1 VEARPSDSG
10 VRLDRLLTS
19 HRSPRVTRGGRKK
32 YMPEIENDE
41 PRSRPVLRNPAG
53 KPTGVLPRNAQ
64 TIMIIAISAVM
75 IAAIAF
81 SGTGTKPTAKTA
93 PLPAAGVTD
102 PNQARIAEY
111 RSRLDEEARKLAAEQ
126 AQVLE
131 ARRQFSDATANPAQ
145 ANGALPP
152 GRTDPSSSATEE
164 NNIDNDRR
172 RRAYLSLFAS
182 NVALTYRRTNLGQI
196 SETTSPDLNPPPANA
211 GSPPSL
217 PVPLARDSQAGRA
230 AGPPGRPASQDADFA
245 AGGAEVSPKPGATL
259 VAEPETSA
267 RKVQQDQDAELTRSR
282 GTKYRV
288 FEGTVLEAVLTNRL
302 NGSFSG
308 PVNCMLTTN
317 VYSHDRQHLLIPQGT
332 RVLGEVKRVTV
343 LGQERLAVF
352 FHRLVMPD
360 GYSLSLDKF
369 EGLNQIGE
377 TGLRDQVNH
386 HYGQVFGMSLAIG
399 AIAGFAQANNNSGV
413 FQSSTDAYR
422 EGVASNLS
430 QSSLHVLDH
439 YLNILPTVTIREGHR
454 IKIYFAGD
462 LLVPSFENHVMP
474 EDI

>member
-1 VEARPSDSG
+1 
-10 VRLDRLLTS
+10 
-19 HRSPRVTRGGRKK
+19 
-32 YMPEIENDE
+32 MPEIENDE
-41 PRSRPVLRNPAG
+41 PRPRPVLRNSVG

-64 TIMIIAISAVM
+64 TMTIVAISAVM

-81 SGTGTKPTAKTA
+81 SGTGSKTTPKPA
-93 PLPAAGVTD
+93 PLPSSGVTD

-131 ARRQFSDATANPAQ
+131 ARQFADATANPAPS
-145 ANGALPP
+145 NGALPL
-152 GRTDPSSSATEE
+152 GRTDSSSPATQE
-164 NNIDNDRR
+164 NDIDSDRR

-182 NVALTYRRTNLGQI
+182 NVALSYRKGNLAQT
-196 SETTSPDLNPPPANA
+196 SEMTSPSPNPLPANA
-211 GSPPSL
+211 GNPASWQ
-217 PVPLARDSQAGRA
+217 VPLASDSQAARLA
-230 AGPPGRPASQDADFA
+230 PLPPPGWPAGEQADATPR
-245 AGGAEVSPKPGATL
+245 GEEVSPKLGGTAVDESEASTPKL
-259 VAEPETSA
+259 
-267 RKVQQDQDAELTRSR
+267 QQDQDAELRRSR
-282 GTKYRV
+282 GRKYRV

-317 VYSHDRQHLLIPQGT
+317 VYSHDRQQLLIPQGT
-332 RVLGEVKRVTV
+332 RVLGEVKRVTM

-360 GYSLSLDKF
+360 GYSLNLDKF

-386 HYGQVFGMSLAIG
+386 HYVQVFGMSLAIG

-422 EGVASNLS
+422 EGVASSLS
-430 QSSLHVLDH
+430 QSSLHVLDR

-454 IKIYFAGD
+454 IKIYLAGD
-462 LLVPSFENHVMP
+462 LLVPAFDNHLMR
-474 EDI
+474 EDL

>member
-1 VEARPSDSG
+1 
-10 VRLDRLLTS
+10 
-19 HRSPRVTRGGRKK
+19 
-32 YMPEIENDE
+32 M
-41 PRSRPVLRNPAG
+41 
-53 KPTGVLPRNAQ
+53 
-64 TIMIIAISAVM
+64 MIVAISAVM

-81 SGTGTKPTAKTA
+81 SGTSAKTTPKPA
-93 PLPAAGVTD
+93 SLPASGVTD

-131 ARRQFSDATANPAQ
+131 ARRQFANATATPTPETGTLPA
-145 ANGALPP
+145 
-152 GRTDPSSSATEE
+152 GRADPSSSATEE

-182 NVALTYRRTNLGQI
+182 NVALSYRKDNLGQT
-196 SETTSPDLNPPPANA
+196 SATTSPGDNPPPANA

-217 PVPLARDSQAGRA
+217 PVLSASDGQAGRVGPLPTLGWP
-230 AGPPGRPASQDADFA
+230 AGQDADSTA
-245 AGGAEVSPKPGATL
+245 RGEEVSPTPGATA
-259 VAEPETSA
+259 VVEPEASA
-267 RKVQQDQDAELTRSR
+267 RKVQQDQDAELRRSR
-282 GTKYRV
+282 GRKYRV

-317 VYSHDRQHLLIPQGT
+317 LYSHDRQHLLIPQGS
-332 RVLGEVKRVTV
+332 RVLGEVKRVTI
-343 LGQERLAVF
+343 LGEERLAVF

-360 GYSLSLDKF
+360 GYSLNLDKF

-377 TGLRDQVNH
+377 TGLQDQVNH

-422 EGVASNLS
+422 EGVASSLS
-430 QSSLHVLDH
+430 QSSLHVLDR

-454 IKIYFAGD
+454 IKIYLAGD
-462 LLVPSFENHVMP
+462 LLVPALDNHLMP
-474 EDI
+474 EDL

>member
-1 VEARPSDSG
+1 
-10 VRLDRLLTS
+10 
-19 HRSPRVTRGGRKK
+19 
-32 YMPEIENDE
+32 MPEIENDE
-41 PRSRPVLRNPAG
+41 LRPRPVLRNLVG

-64 TIMIIAISAVM
+64 TMMIVAISTVM

-81 SGTGTKPTAKTA
+81 SGAGTKTTAKPSPPPTS
-93 PLPAAGVTD
+93 GVTD

-131 ARRQFSDATANPAQ
+131 ARQQFADETAARAS
-145 ANGALPP
+145 ANGTLPS
-152 GRTDPSSSATEE
+152 GRTDPSSSNAEE
-164 NNIDNDRR
+164 NNIDNDRK

-182 NVALTYRRTNLGQI
+182 NVVLSFRKGPMGQT
-196 SETTSPDLNPPPANA
+196 SETTSGSDNPPPANA

-217 PVPLARDSQAGRA
+217 PVLSASNGLARRVGTPLPSGW
-230 AGPPGRPASQDADFA
+230 PASQDADSTA
-245 AGGAEVSPKPGATL
+245 QGEEVSPKPGATA
-259 VAEPETSA
+259 VVEPEPSA
-267 RKVQQDQDAELTRSR
+267 RKVQHDQDAELRRSR
-282 GTKYRV
+282 GREYRV

-302 NGSFSG
+302 DGSFSG

-317 VYSHDRQHLLIPQGT
+317 LYSHDRQHLLIPQGS
-332 RVLGEVKRVTV
+332 RALGEVKRVTM
-343 LGQERLAVF
+343 LGEERLAVF

-360 GYSLSLDKF
+360 GYSLNLDKF

-399 AIAGFAQANNNSGV
+399 AIAGFAQANTNSGV

-422 EGVASNLS
+422 EGVASSLS
-430 QSSLHVLDH
+430 QSSLHVLDR
-439 YLNILPTVTIREGHR
+439 YLNILPTVMIREGHR
-454 IKIYFAGD
+454 IKIYLVSD
-462 LLVPSFENHVMP
+462 LLVPAFDNHSMR
-474 EDI
+474 EDL

>member
-1 VEARPSDSG
+1 
-10 VRLDRLLTS
+10 
-19 HRSPRVTRGGRKK
+19 
-32 YMPEIENDE
+32 MPEIENDE
-41 PRSRPVLRNPAG
+41 LRPRPVLRNPVG

-64 TIMIIAISAVM
+64 TTVIVVISAVM

-81 SGTGTKPTAKTA
+81 SGTGTKTTPKPA
-93 PLPAAGVTD
+93 PLPASGVTD

-131 ARRQFSDATANPAQ
+131 ARQQFANATANPVPATGTLQ
-145 ANGALPP
+145 AGHA
-152 GRTDPSSSATEE
+152 DASSSASEE

-182 NVALTYRRTNLGQI
+182 NVALSYRRDNLGQT
-196 SETTSPDLNPPPANA
+196 SETTSPGDNPRPADA

-217 PVPLARDSQAGRA
+217 LMPVLSGSDGQAG
-230 AGPPGRPASQDADFA
+230 GVGPLPPPGWPMRRDAEA
-245 AGGAEVSPKPGATL
+245 TAHEEEVVPKPRATA
-259 VAEPETSA
+259 VVDPQASA
-267 RKVQQDQDAELTRSR
+267 RKIQQDQDAELKRSQGR
-282 GTKYRV
+282 KYRV

-308 PVNCMLTTN
+308 PVNCMLTTHL
-317 VYSHDRQHLLIPQGT
+317 YSHDRQHLLIPQGS
-332 RVLGEVKRVTV
+332 RVLGEVKRVTM
-343 LGQERLAVF
+343 LGQERLAIF

-360 GYSLSLDKF
+360 GYSLNLDKF

-377 TGLRDQVNH
+377 TGLQDQVNH

-430 QSSLHVLDH
+430 QSSLHVLDR

-454 IKIYFAGD
+454 IKIYLAGD
-462 LLVPSFENHVMP
+462 LLMPAFDNHLMP
-474 EDI
+474 EGL

>member
-1 VEARPSDSG
+1 
-10 VRLDRLLTS
+10 
-19 HRSPRVTRGGRKK
+19 
-32 YMPEIENDE
+32 MPEIENDE
-41 PRSRPVLRNPAG
+41 LRPRPVLRNPAG

-64 TIMIIAISAVM
+64 TMMIVAISAVM
-75 IAAIAF
+75 VAAIAL
-81 SGTGTKPTAKTA
+81 SGTGTKTTAKSA
-93 PLPAAGVTD
+93 RLPTPGVTD

-131 ARRQFSDATANPAQ
+131 ARRQFANATATPAPET
-145 ANGALPP
+145 GTLPL

-182 NVALTYRRTNLGQI
+182 NVALSYRKDSLGQ
-196 SETTSPDLNPPPANA
+196 TSATMSGSDNPPPANA
-211 GSPPSL
+211 ANGPSL
-217 PVPLARDSQAGRA
+217 PVLSGSGGQPRDVRA
-230 AGPPGRPASQDADFA
+230 LPSAIWPASQHADSSA
-245 AGGAEVSPKPGATL
+245 QGEGVSPTPVAT
-259 VAEPETSA
+259 AIADSEASA
-267 RKVQQDQDAELTRSR
+267 RRTQQDQDAELKQSQGR
-282 GTKYRV
+282 KYRV

-317 VYSHDRQHLLIPQGT
+317 VYSHDRQHLLIPQGS
-332 RVLGEVKRVTV
+332 RVLGEVKRVTM
-343 LGQERLAVF
+343 LGEERLAVF

-369 EGLNQIGE
+369 AGLNQIGE
-377 TGLRDQVNH
+377 TGLQDQVNH

-430 QSSLHVLDH
+430 QSSLHVLDR
-439 YLNILPTVTIREGHR
+439 YLNILPRVTIREGHR
-454 IKIYFAGD
+454 IKIYLAGD
-462 LLVPSFENHVMP
+462 LLVPALDNHLMP
-474 EDI
+474 EDL

>member
-1 VEARPSDSG
+1 MS
-10 VRLDRLLTS
+10 
-19 HRSPRVTRGGRKK
+19 
-32 YMPEIENDE
+32 EIENDE
-41 PRSRPVLRNPAG
+41 LHPRPVLRSPVG

-64 TIMIIAISAVM
+64 TMMIVAISAVM

-81 SGTGTKPTAKTA
+81 SGAGTKSTPKPGPQPA
-93 PLPAAGVTD
+93 PGVTD

-111 RSRLDEEARKLAAEQ
+111 RARLDEEARKLAAEQ
-126 AQVLE
+126 AQVTE
-131 ARRQFSDATANPAQ
+131 ARRQFANATANPAPE
-145 ANGALPP
+145 AGNLPADHT
-152 GRTDPSSSATEE
+152 GSSNVSEE

-182 NVALTYRRTNLGQI
+182 NVALSYRKNSLGQTP
-196 SETTSPDLNPPPANA
+196 ETTSPGDDPRPAHA
-211 GSPPSL
+211 ETAPSL
-217 PVPLARDSQAGRA
+217 PVPSGSDSQFRSGESL
-230 AGPPGRPASQDADFA
+230 GPSGRPASQDEDSA
-245 AGGAEVSPKPGATL
+245 AHGVPDPNVSAGRTQHDED
-259 VAEPETSA
+259 V
-267 RKVQQDQDAELTRSR
+267 ELKRSR
-282 GTKYRV
+282 GRKYRL

-317 VYSHDRQHLLIPQGT
+317 LYSHDRQHLLIPQGS
-332 RVLGEVKRVTV
+332 RVLGEVKRVSM

-360 GYSLSLDKF
+360 GYSLNLDKF

-386 HYGQVFGMSLAIG
+386 HYGEVFGISLAIG
-399 AIAGFAQANNNSGV
+399 AIAGFAQANNNNGV

-422 EGVASNLS
+422 EGVASSLS
-430 QSSLHVLDH
+430 QSSLHVLDR

-454 IKIYFAGD
+454 IKIYLVGD
-462 LLVPSFENHVMP
+462 LLVPAFDNHLLP
-474 EDI
+474 EDL

>member
-1 VEARPSDSG
+1 
-10 VRLDRLLTS
+10 
-19 HRSPRVTRGGRKK
+19 
-32 YMPEIENDE
+32 MPEIENDE
-41 PRSRPVLRNPAG
+41 PRTRPVLRNSVG

-64 TIMIIAISAVM
+64 TMTIVAISAVM

-81 SGTGTKPTAKTA
+81 SGTGAKTTPKPA
-93 PLPAAGVTD
+93 PLASSGVTD
-102 PNQARIAEY
+102 PNHARIAEY

-131 ARRQFSDATANPAQ
+131 ARRQFADATANPAP
-145 ANGALPP
+145 ANGTLPL
-152 GRTDPSSSATEE
+152 GRTDSLSSANEQNDIE
-164 NNIDNDRR
+164 SDRR
-172 RRAYLSLFAS
+172 RRVYLSLFAS
-182 NVALTYRRTNLGQI
+182 NVALSYRKDNLAQT
-196 SETTSPDLNPPPANA
+196 SEMTSTRPNPLPADA
-211 GSPPSL
+211 GSPASL
-217 PVPLARDSQAGRA
+217 PVPFASDSQAARLA
-230 AGPPGRPASQDADFA
+230 PLPPPGRPAGEQADASA
-245 AGGAEVSPKPGATL
+245 RGEGILSKPGATAVDESEASTPKL
-259 VAEPETSA
+259 
-267 RKVQQDQDAELTRSR
+267 QQDQNAELRQSR
-282 GTKYRV
+282 GRKYRV

-308 PVNCMLTTN
+308 PVNCMLTTS
-317 VYSHDRQHLLIPQGT
+317 VYSHDRQQLLIPQGT
-332 RVLGEVKRVTV
+332 RVLGEVKRVTM

-352 FHRLVMPD
+352 FHRLIMPD
-360 GYSLSLDKF
+360 GYSLNLDKF

-454 IKIYFAGD
+454 IKIYLAGD
-462 LLVPSFENHVMP
+462 LLVPDFDNHLMA
-474 EDI
+474 EDL

>member
-1 VEARPSDSG
+1 
-10 VRLDRLLTS
+10 
-19 HRSPRVTRGGRKK
+19 
-32 YMPEIENDE
+32 MPEIENDE
-41 PRSRPVLRNPAG
+41 PRPRPVLRNSVG

-64 TIMIIAISAVM
+64 TMTIVAISAVM

-81 SGTGTKPTAKTA
+81 SGTGSKTTPKPA
-93 PLPAAGVTD
+93 PLPSSGVTD

-111 RSRLDEEARKLAAEQ
+111 RSRLDEEARKLAKEQ

-131 ARRQFSDATANPAQ
+131 ARRQFADATGNPAP
-145 ANGALPP
+145 ANGALPL
-152 GRTDPSSSATEE
+152 GRTDSSSPAAQE
-164 NNIDNDRR
+164 NDIDSDRK

-182 NVALTYRRTNLGQI
+182 NVALSYHKDNLAQT
-196 SETTSPDLNPPPANA
+196 SEMTSPSPNPLPANA
-211 GSPPSL
+211 GSPGSL
-217 PVPLARDSQAGRA
+217 QVPFASDSQTARLA
-230 AGPPGRPASQDADFA
+230 PLPPPGWPASEQADATPR
-245 AGGAEVSPKPGATL
+245 GVEVSPKPGATAVEESEASTPKL
-259 VAEPETSA
+259 
-267 RKVQQDQDAELTRSR
+267 QQDQDPELRRSR
-282 GTKYRV
+282 GRKYRV

-317 VYSHDRQHLLIPQGT
+317 VYSHDRQQLLIPQGT
-332 RVLGEVKRVTV
+332 RVLGEVRRVTM

-352 FHRLVMPD
+352 FHRLIMPD
-360 GYSLSLDKF
+360 GYSLNLDKF

-386 HYGQVFGMSLAIG
+386 HYVQVFGMSLAIG

-422 EGVASNLS
+422 EGVASSLS
-430 QSSLHVLDH
+430 QSSLHVLDR

-454 IKIYFAGD
+454 IKIYLAGD
-462 LLVPSFENHVMP
+462 LLVPAFDNHLMR
-474 EDI
+474 EDL

>member
-1 VEARPSDSG
+1 
-10 VRLDRLLTS
+10 
-19 HRSPRVTRGGRKK
+19 
-32 YMPEIENDE
+32 MPEIENDE
-41 PRSRPVLRNPAG
+41 PRPRPVLRNSVG

-64 TIMIIAISAVM
+64 TMMIVAISAGM

-81 SGTGTKPTAKTA
+81 SGSGSKTAAKPA
-93 PLPAAGVTD
+93 PLPSGVTD

-131 ARRQFSDATANPAQ
+131 ARRQIADATANPSP
-145 ANGALPP
+145 ANGTLPL
-152 GRTDPSSSATEE
+152 GRRDSSSAAPE
-164 NNIDNDRR
+164 NDIDSDRR
-172 RRAYLSLFAS
+172 RRAYLSLFES
-182 NVALTYRRTNLGQI
+182 NVALSYRKDNLAQA
-196 SETTSPDLNPPPANA
+196 SEMASPSPNPRPANA
-211 GSPPSL
+211 ASPPSL
-217 PVPLARDSQAGRA
+217 QVPFASDSQAGRVA
-230 AGPPGRPASQDADFA
+230 PLPPPGWPAGEPADSTA
-245 AGGAEVSPKPGATL
+245 RGEEVSPKPAAPAVDESEAPTPKL
-259 VAEPETSA
+259 
-267 RKVQQDQDAELTRSR
+267 QQDQNAELRRSKGR
-282 GTKYRV
+282 KYRV

-352 FHRLVMPD
+352 FHRMVMPD
-360 GYSLSLDKF
+360 GYFLNLDKF

-386 HYGQVFGMSLAIG
+386 HYAQVFGMSLAIG

-422 EGVASNLS
+422 EGVASSLS
-430 QSSLHVLDH
+430 QSSLHVLDR
-439 YLNILPTVTIREGHR
+439 YLNILPTVTIGEGHR
-454 IKIYFAGD
+454 IKIYLAGD
-462 LLVPSFENHVMP
+462 LLVPVFDNHLMP
-474 EDI
+474 EDL

>member
-1 VEARPSDSG
+1 
-10 VRLDRLLTS
+10 
-19 HRSPRVTRGGRKK
+19 
-32 YMPEIENDE
+32 MPEIENDE
-41 PRSRPVLRNPAG
+41 LRPRPVLRNPAG

-64 TIMIIAISAVM
+64 AMTIVAISAVM
-75 IAAIAF
+75 VAAIAL
-81 SGTGTKPTAKTA
+81 SGTGTKTTAKSP
-93 PLPAAGVTD
+93 PLPTPGVTD

-131 ARRQFSDATANPAQ
+131 ARRQFANATATPAPET
-145 ANGALPP
+145 GTLPL
-152 GRTDPSSSATEE
+152 GRTETSSSATEE
-164 NNIDNDRR
+164 NNIGNDRR

-182 NVALTYRRTNLGQI
+182 NVALSYRKDSLGQT
-196 SETTSPDLNPPPANA
+196 SATTSRSDNLPPAHAGNA
-211 GSPPSL
+211 PSL
-217 PVPLARDSQAGRA
+217 PVLSGSDGQPRDVGALPPSIWPAG
-230 AGPPGRPASQDADFA
+230 QDADSTA
-245 AGGAEVSPKPGATL
+245 RGEEVSPKPGTTA
-259 VAEPETSA
+259 VVEPEASA
-267 RKVQQDQDAELTRSR
+267 RKVQQDQDAELRRSR
-282 GTKYRV
+282 GREYRV

-317 VYSHDRQHLLIPQGT
+317 VYSHDRQHLLIPQGS
-332 RVLGEVKRVTV
+332 RVLGEVKRVTM

-422 EGVASNLS
+422 EGVTGSLS
-430 QSSLHVLDH
+430 QSSLHVLDR
-439 YLNILPTVTIREGHR
+439 YLNILPTVTIREGNR
-454 IKIYFAGD
+454 IKIYLAGD
-462 LLVPSFENHVMP
+462 LLVPAFDSHLMP
-474 EDI
+474 EDL

>member
-1 VEARPSDSG
+1 
-10 VRLDRLLTS
+10 
-19 HRSPRVTRGGRKK
+19 
-32 YMPEIENDE
+32 MPEIENDE
-41 PRSRPVLRNPAG
+41 PRPRPVLRNSVG

-64 TIMIIAISAVM
+64 TMMIVAISAVM

-81 SGTGTKPTAKTA
+81 SGTGTKTTAKPA
-93 PLPAAGVTD
+93 PLPATGVTD
-102 PNQARIAEY
+102 ANQARIAEY

-131 ARRQFSDATANPAQ
+131 ARRQFSDASANPAP
-145 ANGALPP
+145 ANGTLPL

-182 NVALTYRRTNLGQI
+182 NVALSYRKTNSGQI
-196 SETTSPDLNPPPANA
+196 SETTFPGPNPPPANA
-211 GSPPSL
+211 AGPPPQS
-217 PVPLARDSQAGRA
+217 VPLTRDRPDGRA
-230 AGPPGRPASQDADFA
+230 APLGPPGWSTSPDADSTA
-245 AGGAEVSPKPGATL
+245 RGAETSSKPEATP
-259 VAEPETSA
+259 VADAEASA
-267 RKVQQDQDAELTRSR
+267 RRVQRDQDAELTRSR
-282 GTKYRV
+282 GRKYRV
-288 FEGTVLEAVLTNRL
+288 FEGMVLEAVLANRL

-308 PVNCMLTTN
+308 PVNCMLTIN
-317 VYSHDRQHLLIPQGT
+317 VYSHDRQHLLIPQGSK
-332 RVLGEVKRVTV
+332 VLGEVKRVSI

-386 HYGQVFGMSLAIG
+386 HYAQVFGMSLAIG

-422 EGVASNLS
+422 EGVASSLA

-454 IKIYFAGD
+454 IKIYLAGD
-462 LLVPSFENHVMP
+462 LLVPDFDNHLMP
-474 EDI
+474 EDL